1 MAINPT
7 QPAPGLAEFQSD
19 TIGGLVELFAGDTP
33 APVTISA
40 TYGADLAA
48 AGIPAYTPVRVDFES
63 GEIALAAAEVPADGE
78 TPAVPA
84 VVPNAITV
92 GVLRAGGSAEGRM
105 AVYKAGCFNIN
116 ALNWPDHLADE
127 EDRLA
132 AFDLAS
138 CQIYVKKPYYS

>member
-33 APVTISA
+33 APVTVSA
-40 TYGADLAA
+40 NYSAALAA
-48 AGIPAYTPVRVDFES
+48 AGIPANTPVNVDFETD
-63 GEIALAAAEVPADGE
+63 EISLVAEGVEA
-78 TPAVPA
+78 
-84 VVPNAITV
+84 NAITV
-92 GVLRAGGSAEGRM
+92 GVLRPGAGGGVAGRM

-116 ALNWPDHLADE
+116 ALNWPESLATE
-127 EDRLA
+127 AARLA

-138 CQIYVKKPYYS
+138 SQIYVKKPYYS